1 MKRMCP
7 YRSGFAIALAG
18 ILLLFGCQKQAAVVQ
33 KAPGSDAIP
42 VKVVTVRADVLQE
55 YIDYVANVKAQEETQ
70 VFPRVTGKIIEK
82 IKQEGDSVAKGETIA
97 WIDRDE
103 VGLTFEKSPVESPIA
118 GIVARVNVDIG
129 ANVSPQVPI
138 GLVVNMDRVK
148 VFLDVPEKYLPALSV
163 GMSAE
168 VTVEAYPGEIF
179 KGTIAR
185 MSPIVDTATRTCQIE
200 IGIDNKEHKLRSGMY
215 AKVKVVIR
223 EYKDSLVLLK
233 EAVLGKAPQQ
243 YVYVVKDHK
252 AHLRDVKTGVRQGP
266 YLQILEGVSAGDKV
280 VIMGQLRLREGV
292 DVIVE
297 ENGTNNIKDAQ

>member
-1 MKRMCP
+1 MKRMRA
-7 YRSGFAIALAG
+7 YRSGFVIALAG
-18 ILLLFGCQKQAAVVQ
+18 ILLLCGCQKKETAVR
-33 KAPGSDAIP
+33 KASGSDAIP
-42 VKVVTVRADVLQE
+42 VKVATVKADVLQE
-55 YIDYVANVKAQEETQ
+55 YIDYVANVKAREETQ

-82 IKQEGDSVAKGETIA
+82 VKQEGDSVAKGETIA

-118 GIVARVNVDIG
+118 GIVARINVDIG
-129 ANVSPQVPI
+129 ANVSPQAPI
-138 GLVVNMDRVK
+138 GLVVNMDKVK

-168 VTVEAYPGEIF
+168 VTVEAYPDEIF

-200 IGIDNKEHKLRSGMY
+200 IGIDNKGHRLRSGMY

-223 EYKDSLVLLK
+223 EYKDALVLLK

-243 YVYVVKDHK
+243 YVYVVTAGK
-252 AHLRDVKTGVRQGP
+252 AHLRDVRTGVRQGP
-266 YLQILEGVSAGDKV
+266 YVQVLEGVSAGDKV
-280 VIMGQLRLREGV
+280 VIMGQMRLREGV
-292 DVIVE
+292 DVMVE
-297 ENGTNNIKDAQ
+297 ENGLNNIEDTR